1 MYQLLLDSSNR
12 LLCVALAKDG
22 ILVDNITYNA
32 WQRQSEVMVPE
43 IENIMKRNNVKKEGI
58 DSIVVGIGPGSYT
71 GVRIALTI
79 AKTMAYALKAKV
91 YAVSSLGLFKIPQ
104 KSTICVTNARS
115 NRSYFAVYKDDEV
128 IEKDQILEN
137 EEVFNYIKNHPDYL
151 VSGETEHLGIDS
163 AKYDVANA
171 LLQGLNDKYLVENIF
186 KLNPVYLKDLYK
198 NE

>member
-43 IENIMKRNNVKKEGI
+43 IENIMKRNNVKKEEI

-115 NRSYFAVYKDDEV
+115 NRSYFAVYKDDEI

-151 VSGETEHLGIDS
+151 VSGETEHLGIES

-186 KLNPVYLKDLYK
+186 KLNPIYLKDLYK